1 MRVLV
6 TGAAGFIG
14 SNLSERLLALG
25 HDVIGVDCFSDYYP
39 RWIKERNLQRLRA
52 AGAAFRFEE
61 GDLSR
66 IALQPLLQDVQWVFH
81 QAAQAGVRASWGESF
96 QVYAKDNVMATQR
109 LLEAVKGMP
118 LQKFVYASSSSIYG
132 DAESF
137 PTPESALPRPVSPYG
152 VTKLAGEQLCYLY
165 WRNYGVPTVALRYFT
180 VYGPR
185 QRPDMA
191 FHIFSRALLEGRPI
205 NIFGD
210 GQQTRD
216 FTFIQDAL
224 SANVLAAER
233 GEPGSVF
240 NIGGGSQITLRDAI
254 ALLEDA
260 AGREAIL
267 NHEEVRRGDARHT
280 SADIRKAERELGYQ
294 PTITIAEGLKRELS
308 WVGEL
313 LEAEP
318 A

>member
-14 SNLSERLLALG
+14 SNLSEKLLALG
-25 HDVIGVDCFSDYYP
+25 HDVVGVDCFSDYYP
-39 RWIKERNLQRLRA
+39 RWIKERNLQRLRTV
-52 AGAAFRFEE
+52 GAAFRFEE

-66 IALQPLLQDVQWVFH
+66 IALQPLLRDVQWVFH

-233 GEPGSVF
+233 GEPGSVY

-267 NHEEVRRGDARHT
+267 TYEDVRRGDARHT
-280 SADIRKAERELGYQ
+280 SADIHKAERELGYQ
-294 PTITIAEGLKRELS
+294 PTVTIAEGLKRELA
-308 WVGEL
+308 WVSEL